1 MARDNFLTEPDKPI
15 IAFQDIVENSRIVAE
30 TASDAIIT
38 INETS
43 TMLYVNRAAEA
54 IFGYSKE
61 EMLGSEL
68 TMLMPEYIRHVH
80 RAGLKGYLETGQK
93 HISWEAVELEGLHK
107 NGTRISLELSFG
119 EFSRDGH
126 RFFTGIARDITR
138 RKQIEH
144 RLALQH
150 SVSEILATAPN
161 LSEAAPQLLK
171 TICDNLGWQFAGI
184 WSVATPE
191 KELRPVAHWRS
202 ESSADAAQFEAISRD
217 SSVTPGVGFLG
228 TVWAT
233 KQPMWVSDFASDNF
247 PRSSMA
253 AKGNLHAAFGFP
265 IMLTGQVLGV
275 IELFSDEI
283 RDTDPSMLNTVTAI
297 ANQIGQYIE
306 RKKGEQELVHA
317 LDRAHEAW
325 GEAEKLSKQLASV
338 QRMTE
343 AALSHLSVGE
353 VLDESLNRIRDVLK
367 VDTVAILLLE
377 TEGDELV
384 AWAAQGLEEEVE
396 TGVRIPVG
404 QGFAGRIVAER
415 RPIVIDDITKADV
428 HNPLLREKGIK
439 SLLGVPLLLE
449 GRPTGVLH
457 VGKLEFANFT
467 HDDVKLLELAA
478 DRIALAI
485 ENARLY
491 EVERTARAEAEAAN
505 RAKDEF
511 LTILSHELRTPLTPI
526 IGWVHMMQN
535 RILPDEEFIRVLS
548 IVNRNA
554 YSLKR
559 LINDLLDMSA
569 ILSGKMRIEEASVSL
584 ASVLEESI
592 ETMRPYAHDSKVHL
606 RLRIADEAATVT
618 VTGDRSR
625 LNQTFCNI
633 LHNAIKFSPS
643 GGYVDA
649 SLEAKDSEALIRV
662 KDQGEGISSE
672 FLPHV
677 FERFRQEDSSR
688 TRSFGGLGL
697 GLALVKSFVEAHGG
711 TVDVA
716 SEGQGKGSSFEVKL
730 PRENAQ
736 RHETK
741 PTTRK
746 RELNDAASRTRILV
760 VEDQPDTLEMLSA
773 NFESRGYEVLRCT
786 SAPEALELA
795 GRENFDILISDI
807 GMPGM
812 DGLQLI
818 QKLRQQEG
826 LKSLPAIALTGYAS
840 QKDVSAAISAGF
852 NRHVSKPIDPTDLV
866 QTIESLLDSEVHE
879 DFDHIQ

>member
-1 MARDNFLTEPDKPI
+1 MARDNFLTEPDKPS

-38 INETS
+38 INEDS
-43 TMLYVNRAAEA
+43 RMLFVNHAAEI

-61 EMLGSEL
+61 ELLGAEL

-80 RAGLKGYLETGQK
+80 RAGLKAYLETGHK

-107 NGTRISLELSFG
+107 NGSRISLELSFG
-119 EFSRDGH
+119 EFSKEGH

-138 RKQIEH
+138 RKQIER

-150 SVSEILATAPN
+150 SVAEILATAPN
-161 LSEAAPQLLK
+161 LSEAAPRLLK
-171 TICDNLGWQFAGI
+171 TICENLGWQFAGF

-191 KELRPVAHWRS
+191 NELRPVAHWRS
-202 ESSADAAQFEAISRD
+202 DSFANAAQFEAFSRE
-217 SSVTPGVGFLG
+217 SSFAPGVGFLG
-228 TVWAT
+228 KVWAT
-233 KQPMWVSDFASDNF
+233 KQPMWVSDFASHNF
-247 PRSSMA
+247 PRSSIA

-265 IMLTGQVLGV
+265 IVLTGQVLGV

-283 RDTDPSMLNTVTAI
+283 KDTDPSMLNTVIAI

-317 LDRAHEAW
+317 LGRAHEARA
-325 GEAEKLSKQLASV
+325 EAEKLSKQLASV

-353 VLDESLNRIRDVLK
+353 VLAESLTRIREVLK

-377 TEGDELV
+377 ADGDELV

-396 TGVRIPVG
+396 AGVRIPVG
-404 QGFAGRIVAER
+404 KGFAGRIVAEL
-415 RPIVIDDITKADV
+415 RPIVIDDITKADIL
-428 HNPLLREKGIK
+428 NPLLPAKGIK

-457 VGKLEFANFT
+457 VGKLEFAHFT
-467 HDDVKLLELAA
+467 DDDVKLLELAA

-535 RILPDEEFIRVLS
+535 GILPDEEFIRVLS
-548 IVNRNA
+548 IINRNA
-554 YSLKR
+554 YTLKR

-592 ETMRPYAHDSKVHL
+592 ETMRPYANDSKVHL
-606 RLRIADEAATVT
+606 RLKIADEEKAVT

-649 SLEAKDSEALIRV
+649 SLEANDTEALIRV

-677 FERFRQEDSSR
+677 FERFRQEDGSR
-688 TRSFGGLGL
+688 TRTFGGLGL

-711 TVDVA
+711 TVEAA
-716 SEGQGKGSSFEVKL
+716 SGGQGRGSFFEVKL
-730 PRENAQ
+730 PRENALKSKT
-736 RHETK
+736 R
-741 PTTRK
+741 PATRK
-746 RELNDAASRTRILV
+746 RELSDAANRTRVMI

-786 SAPEALELA
+786 LALEALELA

-818 QKLRQQEG
+818 QELRQREG

-840 QKDVSAAISAGF
+840 QKDVDAAIAAGF
-852 NRHVSKPIDPTDLV
+852 NRHLSKPIDPTDLV
-866 QTIESLLDSEVHE
+866 QMVESVLVSAVNE
-879 DFDHIQ
+879 DYD

>member
-1 MARDNFLTEPDKPI
+1 
-15 IAFQDIVENSRIVAE
+15 
-30 TASDAIIT
+30 
-38 INETS
+38 
-43 TMLYVNRAAEA
+43 
-54 IFGYSKE
+54 
-61 EMLGSEL
+61 
-68 TMLMPEYIRHVH
+68 
-80 RAGLKGYLETGQK
+80 
-93 HISWEAVELEGLHK
+93 
-107 NGTRISLELSFG
+107 
-119 EFSRDGH
+119 
-126 RFFTGIARDITR
+126 FFTGIARDITR

-150 SVSEILATAPN
+150 SVADILASAPN

-171 TICDNLGWQFAGI
+171 TICDNLGWQFAGL
-184 WSVATPE
+184 WSVSMPAN
-191 KELRPVAHWRS
+191 ELRPVAHWRS
-202 ESSADAAQFEAISRD
+202 DSSPDAAQFEAISRE
-217 SSVTPGVGFLG
+217 SRYAQGVGFLG

-233 KQPMWVSDFASDNF
+233 KQPLWVSDFASNNF
-247 PRSSMA
+247 PRSSLA
-253 AKGNLHAAFGFP
+253 AEGNLHAAFGFP

-283 RDTDPSMLNTVTAI
+283 KDADPSMLNTVTAI
-297 ANQIGQYIE
+297 ANQIAQYIE

-317 LDRAHEAW
+317 LDRAHEAR
-325 GEAEKLSKQLASV
+325 GEAEKLSKQLESV
-338 QRMTE
+338 HRMTDT
-343 AALSHLSVGE
+343 ALAYLSVEE
-353 VLDESLNRIRDVLK
+353 VLGESLNRIREVLK

-404 QGFAGRIVAER
+404 KGFAGRIVAEL

-428 HNPLLREKGIK
+428 QNPLLREKGIK

-457 VGKLEFANFT
+457 VGKLEFAHFT
-467 HDDVKLLELAA
+467 DDDVKLLELAA
-478 DRIALAI
+478 DRIALAV

-535 RILPDEEFIRVLS
+535 GILPDEEFIRVLS

-569 ILSGKMRIEEASVSL
+569 ILSGKMRIEEAPVSL
-584 ASVLEESI
+584 ASVLKESM
-592 ETMRPYAHDSKVHL
+592 ETMRPYAQDSKVQL
-606 RLRIADEAATVT
+606 RLKIADEAATAT

-625 LNQTFCNI
+625 LNQTFCNL
-633 LHNAIKFSPS
+633 LHNAIKFSPP
-643 GGYVDA
+643 GGHVQV
-649 SLEAKDSEALIRV
+649 SFEANETGALIRV
-662 KDQGEGISSE
+662 EDQGEGISSE
-672 FLPHV
+672 FLPRV
-677 FERFRQEDSSR
+677 FDRFRQEDGSR

-711 TVDVA
+711 KVEAA
-716 SEGQGKGSSFEVKL
+716 SEGQGKGSFFEVKL
-730 PRENAQ
+730 PRENPQ
-736 RHETK
+736 RHETR
-741 PTTRK
+741 PAIRA
-746 RELNDAASRTRILV
+746 RELNDAASRTRILL
-760 VEDQPDTLEMLSA
+760 VEDQPDTLEMLAA

-818 QKLRQQEG
+818 QELRQREA

-840 QKDVSAAISAGF
+840 QKDVNAAISAGF

-866 QTIESLLDSEVHE
+866 QTVESLLVSSVDE
-879 DFDHIQ
+879 DYDQIQ